1 MSARRTVV
9 LLFGGRSSE
18 HEISCVTAAGVLRAI
33 DRELF
38 DVIPVGITKRGAT
51 VLVPEEELLSF
62 RLEAGALP
70 TVADNG
76 TRVLWP
82 ASIDT
87 RSLTVIEQEGGL
99 RSLGHVDAVIPMMH
113 GPFGEDGT
121 VQGMLELVDLPY
133 VGSGVLGS
141 ALAMDKHVA
150 KTVLADAG
158 IAVAPWRTV
167 TRFELERDRSC
178 SARTRRVRCGR
189 CRAGAPGHRECSIR
203 GTGTRVPSRPA
214 RCARDHRRGADAHR
228 ARPSTP
234 RSFRASSRLLSGS
247 RRSRGP
253 RIRFSS
259 CTLRVTGSRAGCV
272 VSLP

>member
-51 VLVPEEELLSF
+51 VLVPETELLSF

-121 VQGMLELVDLPY
+121 VQGML
-133 VGSGVLGS
+133 
-141 ALAMDKHVA
+141 
-150 KTVLADAG
+150 
-158 IAVAPWRTV
+158 
-167 TRFELERDRSC
+167 
-178 SARTRRVRCGR
+178 
-189 CRAGAPGHRECSIR
+189 
-203 GTGTRVPSRPA
+203 
-214 RCARDHRRGADAHR
+214 
-228 ARPSTP
+228 
-234 RSFRASSRLLSGS
+234 
-247 RRSRGP
+247 
-253 RIRFSS
+253 
-259 CTLRVTGSRAGCV
+259 
-272 VSLP
+272 